1 MEELKCYLPVKV
13 VFGNGKLRELGDY
26 VKNYGDKVFLAIDP
40 YLDKIGLGDEIIALL
55 KKSSIET
62 IKYADIEPNPVCF
75 GVDKATQIAKKEESQ
90 VVIGIGGG
98 STIDFAKGVAI
109 IATHPGKCWDYA
121 ERTDQE
127 VLRPT
132 DKTLPIIA
140 IPTTAGTGSEVTL
153 YAVFSNPDIKEK
165 STIFSD
171 KIFPKVTIVDPE
183 LMYSMPPR
191 LTALTGIDAL
201 SHAIESYINIHANSY
216 SKMLAI
222 ESIKLVAEYLP
233 AAVANG
239 KNKEARGK
247 MAWASTLAGM
257 AIAHVG
263 TVLPHALGQPVS
275 GFCGAPHGGSIAS
288 CLAKILEFSF
298 TADFNR
304 FAEVAEAMDPTVKCL
319 PLREKAEKSAEL
331 VQRLLKDT
339 NSEVT
344 FSDFGLR
351 EEDIDKV
358 TNIALTAYFMDIDN
372 HPKQVTKEDIKRLYR
387 ECIS

>member
-1 MEELKCYLPVKV
+1 MEDFNCYLPVKV
-13 VFGNGKLRELGDY
+13 IFGNGKLSELGHY
-26 VKNYGDKVFLAIDP
+26 AKNYGSKAFLAIDP
-40 YLDKIGLGDEIIALL
+40 YMDKIGLGDKVVDLL

-62 IKYADIEPNPVCF
+62 FKYSNIEPNPVCF
-75 GVDKATQIAKKEESQ
+75 MVDKAAKIAKEEGVE

-98 STIDFAKGVAI
+98 STLDFAKGVAI
-109 IATHPGKCWDYA
+109 ITTNPGKSWDYT
-121 ERTDQE
+121 ERTDHE
-127 VLRPT
+127 IHRPN
-132 DKTLPIIA
+132 DKTLPILT

-153 YAVFSNPDIKEK
+153 YSVLNNPTIKEK

-201 SHAIESYINIHANSY
+201 SHAIESYININANLY
-216 SKMLAI
+216 SSMLAI
-222 ESIKLVAEYLP
+222 ESIKLVAQYLP

-239 KNKEARGK
+239 KNKEAREK

-257 AIAHVG
+257 AISHVG

-275 GFCGAPHGGSIAS
+275 GLCDAPHGGTIAC
-288 CLAKILEFSF
+288 CLTRVIEFSF

-304 FAEVAEAMDPTVKCL
+304 FANIAEAIDSSAIKSL
-319 PLREKAEKSAEL
+319 SLREKAAKSAEL
-331 VQRLLKDT
+331 VQRLLKDV

-344 FSDFGLR
+344 FGDFGLR
-351 EEDIDKV
+351 EDDIDKV
-358 TNIALTAYFMDIDN
+358 TNIALKAYYMDIN
-372 HPKQVTKEDIKRLYR
+372 NNPKLVTKEDIQKLYK
-387 ECIS
+387 ECL